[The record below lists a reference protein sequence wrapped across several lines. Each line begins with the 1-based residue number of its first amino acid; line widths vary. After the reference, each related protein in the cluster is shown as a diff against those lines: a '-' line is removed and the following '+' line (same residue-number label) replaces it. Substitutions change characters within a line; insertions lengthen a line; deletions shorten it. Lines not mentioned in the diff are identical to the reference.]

1 MVRKR
6 NVNDILYAY
15 SLIQKG
21 ATRQAAA
28 DAIHAS
34 PSWLR
39 TKFHAMG
46 LFEAM
51 NTARFDRD
59 AAVADYVAGMSELAV
74 SKKYG
79 VDRCV
84 INRELTK
91 RGIKRR
97 TGSEANYIR
106 LGKMS
111 AEERQALVASAH
123 EARRGTH
130 DRHEV
135 LVKKAIMKESKSC
148 FFGPGEDELYD
159 LLRSAGLEPV
169 RQKAADIYNI
179 DLVIAGSVAVELTIG
194 TTKYAGRSAKSLKR
208 IKKLIECGYTV
219 VTVSAKDI
227 ECFSFCSYKIVSDLQ
242 RICSD
247 PSSGCKYWMIRCSSQ
262 GFETVRNEKG
272 QFTSKRVPI
281 NFIYTLN
288 KGQL

>member
-6 NVNDILYAY
+6 NVDDILYAY

-46 LFEAM
+46 LFENM
-51 NTARFDRD
+51 NSARFDRD
-59 AAVADYVAGMSELAV
+59 AAVADYVSGMSELAV

-111 AEERQALVASAH
+111 AEERQALVAPAH

-194 TTKYAGRSAKSLKR
+194 TTKYAGGNTHEAKR
-208 IKKLIECGYTV
+208 IKKIIDCGYTV
-219 VTVSAKDI
+219 VTISAKDI
-227 ECFSFCSYKIVSDLQ
+227 ECFAFCCDKIITDLQ
-242 RICSD
+242 RICAN
-247 PSSGCKYWMIRCSSQ
+247 PSSKCKYWVIRCSSQ
-262 GFETVRNEKG
+262 STETVRNEKG
-272 QFTSKRVPI
+272 QFTSKSVPI
-281 NFIYTLN
+281 KFVYSLDE
-288 KGQL
+288 GQL

>member
-1 MVRKR
+1 MARKR

-15 SLIQKG
+15 SLLQKG
-21 ATRQAAA
+21 ATREEAAR
-28 DAIHAS
+28 AINFA
-34 PSWLR
+34 PSNLR
-39 TKFHAMG
+39 RRLRELG
-46 LFEAM
+46 LFENM
-51 NTARFDRD
+51 HSARFDRD
-59 AAVADYVAGMSELAV
+59 AAVADYVSGMSELAV

-79 VDRCV
+79 VDRGV

-111 AEERQALVASAH
+111 AEERQALVAPAH
-123 EARRGTH
+123 EARRGSH

-135 LVKKAIMKESKSC
+135 LVKKAIMKESQTYLM
-148 FFGPGEDELYD
+148 GPGEDKLYD
-159 LLRSAGLEPV
+159 LLRAAGFEPV

-194 TTKYAGRSAKSLKR
+194 TTKYAGRGAKSLKR

-247 PSSGCKYWMIRCSSQ
+247 PSNDCKYWMIRCSSQ
-262 GFETVRNEKG
+262 GVEIVRNEKG
-272 QFTSKRVPI
+272 QFTAKRVPV
-281 NFIYTLN
+281 NFIYTLD

>member
-1 MVRKR
+1 MARKR

-21 ATRQAAA
+21 ATREEAAK
-28 DAIHAS
+28 AINFA
-34 PSWLR
+34 PSNLR
-39 TKFHAMG
+39 RRLRELG
-46 LFEAM
+46 LFENM
-51 NTARFDRD
+51 NSARFDRD

-111 AEERQALVASAH
+111 AEERQALVAPAH

-179 DLVIAGSVAVELTIG
+179 DLVIAGSVAVELTLG
-194 TTKYAGRSAKSLKR
+194 TTKYAGGNTYEAKR
-208 IKKLIECGYTV
+208 IKKIIECGYTV

-272 QFTSKRVPI
+272 QFTSKSVPI
-281 NFIYTLN
+281 KFVYSLDE
-288 KGQL
+288 GQL

>member
-1 MVRKR
+1 MARKR

-21 ATRQAAA
+21 ATREEAAK
-28 DAIHAS
+28 AINFA
-34 PSWLR
+34 PSNLR
-39 TKFHAMG
+39 RRLRELG
-46 LFEAM
+46 LFENM
-51 NTARFDRD
+51 NSACFDRD
-59 AAVADYVAGMSELAV
+59 AAVADYVSGMSELAV

-111 AEERQALVASAH
+111 AEERQALVAPAH

-130 DRHEV
+130 DRHEA

-194 TTKYAGRSAKSLKR
+194 TTKYAGGNTHEAKR
-208 IKKLIECGYTV
+208 IKKIIDCGYTV
-219 VTVSAKDI
+219 VTISAKDI
-227 ECFSFCSYKIVSDLQ
+227 ECFAFCCDKIITDLQ
-242 RICSD
+242 RICAN
-247 PSSGCKYWMIRCSSQ
+247 PSSKCKYWVIRCSSQ
-262 GFETVRNEKG
+262 STETVRNEKG
-272 QFTSKRVPI
+272 QFTSKSVPI
-281 NFIYTLN
+281 KFVYSLDE
-288 KGQL
+288 GQL